1 MQLTIQLHSTSPI
14 SLPIQYNHILQG
26 IIYDSIN
33 QELATFLHDQGFQVG
48 KRTFK
53 LFTYSKLYGEYTL
66 QREEGR
72 IVFKSPIQW
81 ILSSPVK
88 EFCHSIANG
97 LLFKEQVRF
106 GTNGLEVQDVQV
118 QQPIVEAESIE
129 VTTLSPVVAYSTLT
143 RFDGRPYTCFYQPGD
158 PDFNGII
165 AENLRKKYLAMH
177 GEGAEIPA
185 GEVNVTSVSP
195 VKQSILNYKNTVIK
209 GYSGKLRLAGPREL
223 LQVAVDAGLGSKN
236 SMGFGCVRLVQ
247 RRM

>member
-129 VTTLSPVVAYSTLT
+129 V
-143 RFDGRPYTCFYQPGD
+143 
-158 PDFNGII
+158 
-165 AENLRKKYLAMH
+165 E
-177 GEGAEIPA
+177 
-185 GEVNVTSVSP
+185 
-195 VKQSILNYKNTVIK
+195 
-209 GYSGKLRLAGPREL
+209 
-223 LQVAVDAGLGSKN
+223 
-236 SMGFGCVRLVQ
+236 
-247 RRM
+247 